1 MEQFKKICKKIATGL
16 EYVIG
21 TSLAIC
27 LFLGGLGFI
36 GYVVAFCIGGETA
49 TAICTWIYKEFY
61 GFLIRLSCYTTL
73 ACLLLLY
80 LRGDAKWVNPVRY
93 WGDKIREKR
102 NAKNAPQAE
111 SAEAAQGQ

>member
-1 MEQFKKICKKIATGL
+1 MEQFKKICKKTATVL
-16 EYVIG
+16 EYGIG

-27 LFLGGLGFI
+27 LFFGGMGFI

-93 WGDKIREKR
+93 WGDKIKARKA
-102 NAKNAPQAE
+102 AKK
-111 SAEAAQGQ
+111 EAQEQ